1 MLGKTVG
8 GREDTLMAKVSA
20 ITRKYYI
27 RGSWCT
33 RDMSDNIPLLF
44 FPLVKAMP
52 ALHDPPE
59 VCRL

>member
-33 RDMSDNIPLLF
+33 GDMGDNTSF
-44 FPLVKAMP
+44 VYSACKGHA
-52 ALHDPPE
+52 
-59 VCRL
+59 CTT

>member
-8 GREDTLMAKVSA
+8 GREDTLMAKVAA

-27 RGSWCT
+27 RVSWCT

-44 FPLVKAMP
+44 FPQV
-52 ALHDPPE
+52 
-59 VCRL
+59 